1 MKTLKELLSEVLG
14 DSERF
19 GYLMLACVITVAI
32 ILIFGAVN
40 NNINN
45 NTEQLK
51 LRIEILKQNPLEENT
66 IIVNGVKYRK
76 VE

>member
-32 ILIFGAVN
+32 ILIFGAIN

-51 LRIEILKQNPLEENT
+51 LRTEILKQNPLEENT

>member
-1 MKTLKELLSEVLG
+1 MKTLKEVLSEVLG

-32 ILIFGAVN
+32 ILIFGAIN

-51 LRIEILKQNPLEENT
+51 LRTEILKQNPLEENT